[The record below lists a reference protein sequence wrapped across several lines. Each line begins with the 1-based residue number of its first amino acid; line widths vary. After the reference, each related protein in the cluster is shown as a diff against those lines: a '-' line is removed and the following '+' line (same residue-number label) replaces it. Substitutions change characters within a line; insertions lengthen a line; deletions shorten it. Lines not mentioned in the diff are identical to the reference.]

1 MSVPEKCD
9 TCGKLAFP
17 GETVTISADEYRELL
32 AFRAARE
39 VPYAQYRGR
48 LKSRSRAA
56 RDPEVAAFILQ
67 NAETMILADIVKA
80 CLERFGPDRSPARS
94 SIHRFLQSVD
104 GGR

>member
-9 TCGKLAFP
+9 TCGKLSFP

-39 VPYAQYRGR
+39 VPYAQYPGR

-56 RDPEVAAFILQ
+56 RDPEVATFILQ
-67 NAETMILADIVKA
+67 SAQTMILEDIVNA
-80 CLERFGPDRSPARS
+80 CRERFGPERSPSRS
-94 SIHRFLQSVD
+94 SIHRFLQFAN